1 MPLGAAHAA
10 STEETMRS
18 ERSKGLAENLY
29 STGFGGFDSGSH
41 ARLPDDVDPHIHF
54 ELLPRLLRGVDRN
67 FERDSQSETRAV
79 SQR

>member
-29 STGFGGFDSGSH
+29 STGFGGLDSGSH